1 MIIASPGDF
10 RGAARRKLP
19 RFLFDYIDG
28 GAGAEVTLQHNT
40 RDLAELMLRQRVL
53 SGATASELETNLFG
67 RRQALPIA
75 LAPVGLTG
83 MYARR
88 GEVQA
93 ARAAALRGIPFC
105 LSSMSVCSLDEVA
118 AASRV
123 PFWFQLYV
131 LRDRGATRALVAS
144 AKAAGCSALV
154 VTVDLPLPGLR
165 YRDAHSGM
173 SGPRA
178 AARRYLQAMTHPAW
192 AWDVGLMGRPHSL
205 GNVAPLLGK
214 TSGLE
219 DFIGWLG
226 ANFDPSV
233 HWRDLEWIRQCWDGP
248 LIIKG
253 ILDCDDARSAVEAGA
268 DGIVV
273 SNHGGRQ
280 LDGAV
285 STARALPA
293 IVDAVGD
300 RVTVLAD
307 SGIRCGA
314 DVVRLLAL
322 GAKGVLI
329 GRAWVYA
336 LAARGQV
343 GVTQVIDMLAKEIL
357 VTMTLAGVSTVSQ
370 ISGDVLAPAP
380 RHPA

>member
-1 MIIASPGDF
+1 
-10 RGAARRKLP
+10 
-19 RFLFDYIDG
+19 
-28 GAGAEVTLQHNT
+28 
-40 RDLAELMLRQRVL
+40 
-53 SGATASELETNLFG
+53 
-67 RRQALPIA
+67 
-75 LAPVGLTG
+75 
-83 MYARR
+83 
-88 GEVQA
+88 
-93 ARAAALRGIPFC
+93 
-105 LSSMSVCSLDEVA
+105 
-118 AASRV
+118 
-123 PFWFQLYV
+123 
-131 LRDRGATRALVAS
+131 VAS

-192 AWDVGLMGRPHSL
+192 AWDVGLMGRPHLL

-300 RVTVLAD
+300 RVTILAD

-357 VTMTLAGVSTVSQ
+357 VTMTLAGISTVSQ

-380 RHPA
+380 RHRA

>member
-10 RGAARRKLP
+10 REAARRKLP

-28 GAGAEVTLQHNT
+28 GAGAEMTLQHNT
-40 RDLAELMLRQRVL
+40 RDLSDLMLRQRVL
-53 SGATASELETNLFG
+53 SGATASELETDLFG

-105 LSSMSVCSLDEVA
+105 LSSMAVCSLDEVA

-123 PFWFQLYV
+123 PFWFQLYI
-131 LRDRGATRALVAS
+131 LRDRGATRDLVAS

-205 GNVAPLLGK
+205 GNVAPLLGQ

-343 GVTQVIDMLAKEIL
+343 GVTQVIDMLVKEIL

-370 ISGDVLAPAP
+370 ISSDVLAPAP